1 MDFWK
6 IQDFF
11 INTFPKEKS
20 WIFEKSKIFSLILF
34 QRKNHGFFKIFS
46 EKNLWVNFDY
56 MPSPRVYQWIHTHT
70 HTDRT
75 YFIILNL
82 GKSRN
87 TGWISIDR
95 QNEPSLQ
102 LTIPGSFKSSTK
114 DLKKCNEWE
123 EKRYTEKTV
132 IYTQLRAKLYS
143 IRISRVSSLE
153 AFSCYPTH
161 GSVAALSSRT
171 TAFTGYAPQRFL
183 SYWVAVLSEC
193 VRYSRI
199 KLTCLATV

>member
-1 MDFWK
+1 MEA
-6 IQDFF
+6 DFF
-11 INTFPKEKS
+11 FETLLPKKFQKNFPSFLKFFQKM
-20 WIFEKSKIFSLILF
+20 WQKQTYWVRIDDILIL
-34 QRKNHGFFKIFS
+34 S
-46 EKNLWVNFDY
+46 
-56 MPSPRVYQWIHTHT
+56 
-70 HTDRT
+70 
-75 YFIILNL
+75 

-114 DLKKCNEWE
+114 DLKKWNEWE
-123 EKRYTEKTV
+123 EKRFTQRRV
-132 IYTQLRAKLYS
+132 IYTQLRSQLYS
-143 IRISRVSSLE
+143 IRFSRVSSLE